1 MAVAKVATPT
11 LFFRG
16 SASTTSTV
24 LYTVPASTTSILT
37 DIVVSSMDANQKT
50 VTILVDGVELVPTV
64 PISAN
69 SVINFQFK
77 TVLAT
82 GKVIRALAGSTNIKL
97 HISGVEVA

>member
-1 MAVAKVATPT
+1 MAVSKVATPT

-16 SASTTSTV
+16 AAATTSTV

-37 DIVVSSMDANQKT
+37 DIVVSSMDTNQQT
-50 VTILVDGVELVPTV
+50 VTLLVDGIELIPTV

-97 HISGVEVA
+97 HVSGVEVA